1 MCVRFALEKMET
13 CSHLYF
19 GFDRYQEYSVKS
31 GTRSSRSTKSSRQYR
46 LALKIPLPPHT
57 VILTGSKNKVQLMN
71 PIHTE
76 LIKTVQDK
84 NHPTFAVTTVK
95 LVMIA

>member
-1 MCVRFALEKMET
+1 MFVRFALEKMET

-31 GTRSSRSTKSSRQYR
+31 GTRSSRSTKSLRQYR

-57 VILTGSKNKVQLMN
+57 VILTGSKDKVQLMN

-76 LIKTVQDK
+76 VIETVQDK
-84 NHPTFAVTTVK
+84 NHLTFSVT
-95 LVMIA
+95 I